1 MPSIVKIVV
10 KRYIGYF
17 DNPKFSRNNVTL
29 TENSIAYEY
38 IPEVESQLEFNLPP
52 PMDPLSAFQ
61 FDHEMQSM
69 KKWTY
74 KTNSQF
80 FKSMYQE
87 IAERIQL
94 LIESEIDEYALDI
107 GPIEFIITYSDKS
120 KVVRTYYVDS
130 DRFKDLF
137 ACIKKLVPNMEQTPE
152 VLLTSDDFDEEEDD
166 D

>member
-38 IPEVESQLEFNLPP
+38 IPEIESQLEFSLPP
-52 PMDPLSAFQ
+52 PLGPLSALQ
-61 FDHEMQSM
+61 FEHEVQSV
-69 KKWTY
+69 KKWSY
-74 KTNSQF
+74 KTNSLF

-87 IAERIQL
+87 ISERIQL
-94 LIESEIDEYALDI
+94 LIESEIDEDALDI

-120 KVVRTYYVDS
+120 KIVHTYYVDG
-130 DRFKDLF
+130 DRFKNLF
-137 ACIKKLVPNMEQTPE
+137 ACIKKLVPNIEQTPE
-152 VLLTSDDFDEEEDD
+152 VLLTSDDFDEKEDN
-166 D
+166 